1 MQVLIQ
7 RLRGKERVESTTYVT
22 QELYSERTIS
32 LQNNMA
38 VQHATTTMTSLLP
51 KDETST
57 RNSGFVNIVQ
67 SITPGNNTSKININ
81 TSD

>member
-7 RLRGKERVESTTYVT
+7 RLRGKERVESTTYMT
-22 QELYSERTIS
+22 QELSSERTIS

-38 VQHATTTMTSLLP
+38 LQHATTTMTSLLP
-51 KDETST
+51 KDEIST
-57 RNSGFVNIVQ
+57 RNTGFVNIVQ
-67 SITPGNNTSKININ
+67 SITPGSNTSKININ